1 MTLWLSFAAF
11 AADCAPEP
19 IVQELERAALE
30 GRTEDAASL
39 SADVEAAFAC
49 SPAADRAIVA
59 RFFLAEAVVAT
70 LGSDPDAV
78 DEALHAAAAASPG
91 LWNADYGDALHQRYL
106 AAAGRAAASGKLV
119 LDPFPAGRTAIVDGV
134 PVPMPA
140 DLAGGLHLAQAG
152 PTPTADEPR
161 APMAFARV
169 IRVIPGE
176 TTRVPVTPVAPV
188 ETPDAAPA
196 ARKRPLPWLV
206 VGLAGAVGAAATAGG
221 ALAQDGA
228 MRDAGT
234 QDDLDAA
241 FNRQKTLAYTSY
253 GLMGATAAGFGL
265 YFAL

>member
-1 MTLWLSFAAF
+1 MLWLTFAVF

-19 IVQELERAALE
+19 LVQDLERAALE
-30 GRTEDAASL
+30 GRSEDAARL
-39 SADVEAAFAC
+39 SAEVESAFAC
-49 SPAADRAIVA
+49 SPAADRALVA

-70 LGSDPDAV
+70 LGPDPEAV
-78 DEALHAAAAASPG
+78 DEALAAAAAASPG
-91 LWNADYGDALHQRYL
+91 LWNADYGEALHQRYL
-106 AAAGRAAASGKLV
+106 VAAGQKPALGKLV
-119 LDPFPAGRTAIVDGV
+119 LDPMPADWTAIVDGA

-152 PTPTADEPR
+152 PTPTADAPR

-176 TTRVPVTPVAPV
+176 TTRVAIAPLAPV
-188 ETPDAAPA
+188 NAPDAAPN

-241 FNRQKTLAYTSY
+241 FNRQKALAYTSY